1 MYDNGLNNEFE
12 KAHQKGLHRGFD
24 LGWSY
29 KGKFDRQIIQDKIV
43 ELEKKYEVRKSK
55 KTLNEINILR
65 TVLTQIKDHECNRE
79 NITLNFW

>member
-65 TVLTQIKDHECNRE
+65 TVSTQIKDHKCNRE

>member
-1 MYDNGLNNEFE
+1 MYDSGLNNEFE

-29 KGKFDRQIIQDKIV
+29 KGKFDRQIIQDKII
-43 ELEKKYEVRKSK
+43 ELEKKYEARKSK

-65 TVLTQIKDHECNRE
+65 TVLTQIKDHKCNRE

>member
-1 MYDNGLNNEFE
+1 MYDNGINNNFE
-12 KAHQKGLHRGFD
+12 QAHQKGLHRGFD

-29 KGKFDRQIIQDKIV
+29 KGKFDRQIIQDAIV
-43 ELEKKYEVRKSK
+43 ELEKKYELRKSK

-65 TVLTQIKDHECNRE
+65 NVLTQIKDHECNRE